1 MRRRSYMALAVTME
15 VLGMAMTTIPAIA
28 ADPIIGTW
36 KLDVGSSKFV
46 LPPPKEQ
53 TEVYKELASGEIGL
67 VLTRV
72 QSVGAATST
81 QLTWPASGGA
91 VHDPDGRLPKGE
103 TIVETLLGPGE
114 WLVTYMRNGT
124 QYLMMHKVI
133 SQEGKTMRQT
143 IKGLDPQGRPAEQV
157 QVLRRQ

>member
-1 MRRRSYMALAVTME
+1 MALAVTIK
-15 VLGMAMTTIPAIA
+15 VLGMVMMIIPAMA

-53 TEVYKELASGEIGL
+53 TELYKELASGEIGM

-72 QSVGAATST
+72 QSNGAATST
-81 QLTWPASGGA
+81 QLTWPADGGA
-91 VHDPDGRLPKGE
+91 VHDADGHVPKGQ
-103 TIVETLLGPGE
+103 TYVETLLGPGE
-114 WLVTYMRNGT
+114 WLVTYMRNGK
-124 QYLMMHKVI
+124 QYLTMHKVI
-133 SQEGKTMRQT
+133 SEGGQTMRQT
-143 IKGLDPQGRPAEQV
+143 IKGLDPQGHPAEQI